1 MPRPGRWIPVAA
13 LGAYNL
19 IQNLLVPPNGYVPAN
34 VGVGVI
40 LVGLARRQGCSWDD
54 LGLSRTGW
62 KRGLIIGV
70 AGAAVTA
77 GAAEKAATNPASHPY
92 LLDARARNQSR
103 RDSWYRAM
111 VRFPIGTA
119 LFEEV
124 AFRGVIY
131 GMWRRSGTSHRMATT
146 ATAVA
151 FGAWHLIPSLNALT
165 GNPLGNRLNSR
176 SATAGVAVVG
186 ALATGISSLGLT
198 WLRRKSGS
206 LIAPWLIHS
215 AFNAAGYLAGV
226 GAWRRGSSMQEK
238 SDPRP

>member
-1 MPRPGRWIPVAA
+1 MHRQGRWVPVAA

-19 IQNLLVPPNGYVPAN
+19 IQNLLVPPRRYVPTN
-34 VGVGVI
+34 VGVGLTLI
-40 LVGLARRQGCSWDD
+40 GFARRRGCSWDD
-54 LGLSRTGW
+54 LGLSLTGW
-62 KRGLIIGV
+62 KGGLIIGL

-77 GAAEKAATNPASHPY
+77 GGAAKAAALPASHAY
-92 LLDARARNQSR
+92 LLDARARDQTPQ
-103 RDSWYRAM
+103 DSWYRAL

-131 GMWRRSGTSHRMATT
+131 GIWRRSGKSHRSATT

-151 FGAWHLIPSLNALT
+151 FGAWHLIPSLSALT
-165 GNPLGNRLNSR
+165 GNPLGDRLNSR
-176 SATAGVAVVG
+176 SAIAGVAVVG

-198 WLRRKSGS
+198 WLRRKTGN
-206 LIAPWLIHS
+206 LIAPWLVHS

-226 GAWRRGSSMQEK
+226 GAWRREHSLYEK
-238 SDPRP
+238 SDLPS